1 MISIQ
6 VGLALFFGTL
16 AVAEDLRS
24 RTISNWT
31 TLGAMLAGLT
41 YHSLNGGWAGLGSSM
56 IGLIV
61 GFCAFLVFYLLGGM
75 GGGDVKLMAGFGAIL
90 GGAVA
95 SGQAA
100 IFAAGVGGIL
110 ALLVLGF
117 RWLRALAQ
125 RQKVSG
131 SPFIPYAP
139 AITAGAWLTLLA
151 RS

>member
-1 MISIQ
+1 MTIQ
-6 VGLALFFGTL
+6 ILLALLVGIA
-16 AVAEDLRS
+16 AVIEDLRF

-31 TLGAMLAGLT
+31 TLGAMVAGVT
-41 YHSLNGGWAGLGSSM
+41 YHVVIGGLSGLGSSVL
-56 IGLIV
+56 GLMV

-90 GGAVA
+90 GGATA

-110 ALLVLGF
+110 ALAVIGF
-117 RWLRALAQ
+117 RWLKAMIQ
-125 RQKVSG
+125 RRSG
-131 SPFIPYAP
+131 PNCPFIPYAP

>member
-1 MISIQ
+1 MKIQ
-6 VGLALFFGTL
+6 ILLALLVGVA
-16 AVAEDLRS
+16 AVVEDLRF

-31 TLGAMLAGLT
+31 TLGAMAAGVAFHVAT
-41 YHSLNGGWAGLGSSM
+41 GGLSGLGSSLL
-56 IGLIV
+56 GLVV

-90 GGAVA
+90 GGATA
-95 SGQAA
+95 SVQAA

-110 ALLVLGF
+110 ALAVIGF
-117 RWLRALAQ
+117 RWLKATIQ
-125 RQKVSG
+125 RRSG
-131 SPFIPYAP
+131 PHSPFIPYAP

>member
-1 MISIQ
+1 MSWQ
-6 VGLALFFGTL
+6 VGLALLVGTA
-16 AVAEDLRS
+16 AVVEDLRF

-31 TLGAMLAGLT
+31 TLGAMVAGLA
-41 YHSLNGGWAGLGSSM
+41 YHALTSGWAGLGSSL
-56 IGLIV
+56 IGLVV
-61 GFCAFLVFYLLGGM
+61 GFCAFLAFYLLGGM

-90 GGAVA
+90 GGAVP

-110 ALLVLGF
+110 ALSVLGF

-125 RQKVSG
+125 RQSISG

>member
-1 MISIQ
+1 MSLQ
-6 VGLALFFGTL
+6 VGLALFFGTA
-16 AVAEDLRS
+16 AVAEDLRF

-31 TLGAMLAGLT
+31 TLGAMAAGLT
-41 YHSLNGGWAGLGSSM
+41 YHTVTGGWAGLGSSL

-75 GGGDVKLMAGFGAIL
+75 GGGDIKLMAGFGAIL

-100 IFAAGVGGIL
+100 ILAAGVGGVL
-110 ALLVLGF
+110 ATAVLGF
-117 RWLRALAQ
+117 RWLRAVAQ
-125 RQKVSG
+125 RQTTSG

>member
-1 MISIQ
+1 MKIQ
-6 VGLALFFGTL
+6 ILLALLVGVA
-16 AVAEDLRS
+16 AVVEDLRF

-31 TLGAMLAGLT
+31 TLGAMVAGVA
-41 YHSLNGGWAGLGSSM
+41 YHTVTGGWSELGSSLL
-56 IGLIV
+56 GLVV

-90 GGAVA
+90 GGATA
-95 SGQAA
+95 SVQAA

-110 ALLVLGF
+110 ALAVLGF
-117 RWLRALAQ
+117 RWLKATIQRRA
-125 RQKVSG
+125 G
-131 SPFIPYAP
+131 PNSPFIPYAP

>member
-1 MISIQ
+1 MTTQ
-6 VGLALFFGTL
+6 VFLALLIGIA
-16 AVAEDLRS
+16 AVVEDLRF

-31 TLGAMLAGLT
+31 TLGAMAAGLL
-41 YHSLNGGWAGLGSSM
+41 YHTVTGGWSGLGSSV
-56 IGLIV
+56 IGLVV

-95 SGQAA
+95 SVQAA
-100 IFAAGVGGIL
+100 IFAAAVGGIIAL
-110 ALLVLGF
+110 AVIGF
-117 RWLRALAQ
+117 RYLRALVQ
-125 RQKVSG
+125 RTNVAG

-151 RS
+151 KS

>member
-1 MISIQ
+1 MSLQ
-6 VGLALFFGTL
+6 VGLALFIGTV
-16 AVAEDLRS
+16 AVVEDLRF

-31 TLGAMLAGLT
+31 TMGAMAAGLG
-41 YHSLNGGWAGLGSSM
+41 YHAATGGWAGLGSSL
-56 IGLIV
+56 IGLMV

-110 ALLVLGF
+110 ALAVLGF
-117 RWLRALAQ
+117 RWLRAVAQ
-125 RQKVSG
+125 RQKLSG

>member
-1 MISIQ
+1 MISLQ
-6 VGLALFFGTL
+6 VGLALLVGTA
-16 AVAEDLRS
+16 AVAEDLRT

-31 TLGAMLAGLT
+31 TFGAMAAGLL
-41 YHSLNGGWAGLGSSM
+41 YHSVTGGWSGLGSSL

-100 IFAAGVGGIL
+100 IFAAGVGGVL
-110 ALLVLGF
+110 ALAVLGV
-117 RWLRALAQ
+117 RWLRALSR
-125 RQKVSG
+125 RQTIAN